1 MRARPRINEADPL
14 TPARESSGVRVAMV
28 AYHWVA
34 STLTTAG
41 AKRRCIGIR
50 RIGGVA

>member
-28 AYHWVA
+28 QLLN
-34 STLTTAG
+34 LT
-41 AKRRCIGIR
+41 
-50 RIGGVA
+50 